1 MNDHTANQS
10 LMVSPNQRY
19 LVKPDG
25 SPFFYLADTAWE
37 LFHRLSRSE
46 ADHYLQDRA
55 AKSFTVIQA
64 VVLAELDGLNTPNP
78 AGHHPLIDN
87 DPTRPNEAYF
97 EDVDWVVNR
106 AAELSLFVGMLPT
119 WGDKWHKDGGIGPQV
134 FNPDNA
140 RVYGRFL
147 GARYRRAPIIWILGG
162 DKFIDDEEERQTIAA
177 MAQGLSEGDGG
188 RHLKTY
194 HPIGQYSSAFWFHDA
209 GWLDFNMI
217 QTGHTRDR
225 DNYASIA
232 AEYNRTPI
240 KPVIDGEPGYENIA
254 HGFTE
259 AFGRLDAHQA
269 RKFCYWSL
277 FSGACGH
284 TYGCN
289 DIWQMW
295 KAGDKPIIAANTPWE
310 KALHLPGSRQMQ
322 FARQLIESGPYFDRL
337 PDQSLIALPNPTG
350 ADHVSACRA
359 PDGSYALVYI
369 PTGLPVTI
377 RTFLL
382 KGSQLHAQWYDPR
395 SGERTA
401 IEPVEIAPWHNTT
414 FVPPGSTD
422 WVLEL
427 RQE

>member
-10 LMVSPNQRY
+10 LMVSPNHRY

-46 ADHYLQDRA
+46 ADQYLQDRA

-78 AGHHPLIDN
+78 AGHRPLIDN
-87 DPTRPNEAYF
+87 DPTRPNQAYF
-97 EDVDWVVNR
+97 EDVDWIVNR
-106 AAELSLFVGMLPT
+106 AAELGLFIGMLPT
-119 WGDKWHKDGGIGPQV
+119 WGDKWHKDGGIGPLV
-134 FNPDNA
+134 FNPENA

-147 GARYRRAPIIWILGG
+147 GTRYRHAPIIWILGG
-162 DKFIDDEEERQTIAA
+162 DKFVGDEEEQQTLAA

-225 DNYASIA
+225 DNYTSIA

-295 KAGDKPIIAANTPWE
+295 KAGDKPIIAASLPWDQ
-310 KALHLPGSRQMQ
+310 ALHLPGSGQMQ

-337 PDQSLIALPNPTG
+337 PDQSLIAPPNPTG
-350 ADHVSACRA
+350 ADHVAACRA

-395 SGERTA
+395 GGEYTPVGI
-401 IEPVEIAPWHNTT
+401 IEVNPWHNTT
-414 FVPPGSTD
+414 FTPPGSTD

-427 RQE
+427 RQG

>member
-1 MNDHTANQS
+1 MNDHIADKS
-10 LMVSPNQRY
+10 LIVSPNHRY

-78 AGHHPLIDN
+78 AGHRPLIDN

-97 EDVDWVVNR
+97 DDVDWIVNR
-106 AAELSLFVGMLPT
+106 AAELGLFIGMLPT
-119 WGDKWHKDGGIGPQV
+119 WGDKWHKDGGIGPLV
-134 FNPDNA
+134 FNPENA
-140 RVYGRFL
+140 LIYGRFL
-147 GARYRRAPIIWILGG
+147 GERYRHAPIIWILGG
-162 DKFIDDEEERQTIAA
+162 DKLIGDEEERQALEA

-194 HPIGQYSSAFWFHDA
+194 HPIGQYSSAIWFHDA
-209 GWLDFNMI
+209 DWLDFNMI

-225 DNYASIA
+225 DNYTSIS

-240 KPVIDGEPGYENIA
+240 KPVVDGEPGYENIP

-259 AFGRLDAHQA
+259 SFGRLDAHQA

-295 KAGDKPIIAANTPWE
+295 KPGDKPIIAASLPWNE
-310 KALHLPGSRQMQ
+310 ALHLPGSGQMQ

-337 PDQSLIALPNPTG
+337 PDPSLIAPPNPSG

-359 PDGSYALVYI
+359 PDGSYALVYV
-369 PTGLPVTI
+369 PTGLPFTL
-377 RTFLL
+377 RTYLL
-382 KGSQLHAQWYDPR
+382 KGPRLQAHWYDPR
-395 SGERTA
+395 NGQRTA
-401 IEPVEIAPWHNTT
+401 IQPVDVNPWHNTSFT
-414 FVPPGSTD
+414 PPGNTD

-427 RQE
+427 RQA